1 MAGKPLALLF
11 LGIIFFALVVYCG
24 LNAVEN
30 GIQEL
35 MALEG
40 PGQALRF
47 KVGEGKLVILFAG
60 KNYLI
65 SYGSYLKGLF

>member
-1 MAGKPLALLF
+1 MLF
-11 LGIIFFALVVYCG
+11 LGIMFFILLVYCG

-47 KVGEGKLVILFAG
+47 KVGEGKLVIIFAG
-60 KNYLI
+60 KNYPI
-65 SYGSYLKGLF
+65 SLGFKQFLLPGL